1 MVWEEPHMFQEIWF
15 KIDEERGKDFFQA
28 IQKCLRCHEDIDMGW
43 LNVWWGMI
51 VYIAIPLKLLTR

>member
-51 VYIAIPLKLLTR
+51 V